1 MTESDVLPPD
11 FSELN
16 MNKKVGGARKPNETP
31 TVTVD
36 DAIKLL
42 EPIKLKHR
50 LIKFML
56 TQVHG

>member
-1 MTESDVLPPD
+1 MTELDVLSPG

-16 MNKKVGGARKPNETP
+16 MNKKMGGARKPNETP
-31 TVTVD
+31 IVTVF

-56 TQVHG
+56 TQVHS